1 MTVYDVDKLI
11 QIGKKADSFQLTQ
24 SPNSQDYYGPTNQR
38 LVDMTTEFLAV
49 IKDLDND
56 EMTYL

>member
-1 MTVYDVDKLI
+1 MTVYDIDKLI

-24 SPNSQDYYGPTNQR
+24 SPNNQDLGPSNQR